1 MGFLR
6 KIGRKVDKGIRKVFG
21 KNGWLKAAA
30 TVAALYFVGPA
41 AISKGIGKAG
51 TALKTGVDFV
61 ATAGT
66 GNTNAFTS
74 MTDTVSNF
82 MSTAK
87 TAFTGGDILSPSS
100 GGTSNFPL
108 KDFANSFK
116 FFGGQTSI
124 VDGKTVTAPKTFL
137 PYGQKLQDMG
147 ANLAMQ
153 GVSGAIVGA
162 ATGDDDEFV
171 GSTKGVQSVPMQE
184 APSYMS
190 QLDNFMTNSPTQL
203 PTISMANMP
212 PVYAKAS

>member
-1 MGFLR
+1 MGKLR
-6 KIGRKVDKGIRKVFG
+6 KIGRKIDKGIRKVFG

-41 AISKGIGKAG
+41 AISKGIGKVG
-51 TALKTGVDFV
+51 TALKTGAE
-61 ATAGT
+61 ATAKVVT
-66 GNTNAFTS
+66 GGDAKAFTS
-74 MTDTVSNF
+74 MTDSVSNF
-82 MSTAK
+82 MSGGRQFFADAAGTA
-87 TAFTGGDILSPSS
+87 AAP
-100 GGTSNFPL
+100 SNFPL

-116 FFGGQTSI
+116 FFGGQTSV

-137 PYGQKLQDMG
+137 PYGQELQDMG

-184 APSYMS
+184 APSYVS
-190 QLDNFMTNSPTQL
+190 QLDNFITRSPTQL
-203 PTISMANMP
+203 PTISIANIP

>member
-6 KIGRKVDKGIRKVFG
+6 KIDRGIRKVFG

-51 TALKTGVDFV
+51 TALKKGVDFV

-66 GNTNAFTS
+66 GNPNAFTS

-82 MSTAK
+82 MSEGRQFFADAAGTA
-87 TAFTGGDILSPSS
+87 AAP
-100 GGTSNFPL
+100 SNFPL

-116 FFGGQTSI
+116 FFGGGTDKQ
-124 VDGKTVTAPKTFL
+124 GNPLPKTFL
-137 PYGQKLQDMG
+137 PYGQDLQDMG
-147 ANLAMQ
+147 ADLVKQ
-153 GVSGAIVGA
+153 GA
-162 ATGDDDEFV
+162 ASLIVSQATGGDDEFV
-171 GSTKGVQSVPMQE
+171 GSTKGVQSGPMQE

-190 QLDNFMTNSPTQL
+190 QLDNFITNSPTQL
-203 PTISMANMP
+203 PTISIANIP

>member
-6 KIGRKVDKGIRKVFG
+6 KIGRKIDRGIRKVFG

-41 AISKGIGKAG
+41 AISQGIGKVG
-51 TALKTGVDFV
+51 TALKTGAE
-61 ATAGT
+61 ATAKVVT
-66 GNTNAFTS
+66 GGDAKAFTS

-82 MSTAK
+82 MSGGRDFFAK
-87 TAFTGGDILSPSS
+87 TAGSAAAP
-100 GGTSNFPL
+100 SNFPL

-116 FFGGQTSI
+116 FFGGGTDKQ
-124 VDGKTVTAPKTFL
+124 GNPLPKTFL

-171 GSTKGVQSVPMQE
+171 GSTKGVQSAPMQE
-184 APSYMS
+184 APSYMAE
-190 QLDNFMTNSPTQL
+190 LNNFMTNSPAQL

-212 PVYAKAS
+212 AIYAKAS

>member
-6 KIGRKVDKGIRKVFG
+6 KIGRKIDKGIRKVFG

-41 AISKGIGKAG
+41 AISQGIGKVG
-51 TALKTGVDFV
+51 TALKTGAE
-61 ATAGT
+61 ATAKAVT
-66 GNTNAFTS
+66 GGDATSFTS
-74 MTDTVSNF
+74 MTNTVSDF
-82 MSTAK
+82 MSGGRELFAK
-87 TAFTGGDILSPSS
+87 TAGSTAAP
-100 GGTSNFPL
+100 SNFPL

-116 FFGGQTSI
+116 FFGGQSST

-171 GSTKGVQSVPMQE
+171 GSTKGVQSAPMQE
-184 APSYMS
+184 APSYMAE
-190 QLDNFMTNSPTQL
+190 LNNFMTNSPTQL

-212 PVYAKAS
+212 AIYAKAS

>member
-6 KIGRKVDKGIRKVFG
+6 KVGRKIDKGIRKVFG

-51 TALKTGVDFV
+51 TALKKGVDFV

-66 GNTNAFTS
+66 GNPNSFTS

-82 MSTAK
+82 MSGGRQFFADAAGTA
-87 TAFTGGDILSPSS
+87 TAP
-100 GGTSNFPL
+100 SNFPL

-116 FFGGQTSI
+116 FFGGQTSV

-190 QLDNFMTNSPTQL
+190 QLDNFITNSPTQL